1 MAYIRYKEIIVKKYN
16 KYTYGY
22 EFKAAAI
29 SSLAGDIW
37 REHYPPIIGAAQ
49 VEYMLAKF
57 QSADQIRADIRENG
71 YTYFTAKHIE
81 RDKLVGYAACKPEDG
96 YLLLSKI
103 YVHKDYRGNRI
114 SRSFLEEA
122 ASLCRE
128 YGFDK
133 IRLTVNK
140 NNETAIAVYRK
151 MGFNTVDSIKTD
163 IGEGYFMDDYVME
176 RVSTAAT

>member
-1 MAYIRYKEIIVKKYN
+1 MTLILQGIIVKKHN
-16 KYTYGY
+16 KYTYKL
-22 EFKAAAI
+22 EDAAGAI

-37 REHYPPIIGAAQ
+37 REHYTSIIGEAQ

-57 QSADQIRADIRENG
+57 QSAERIRADITKDD

-81 RDKLVGYAACKPEDG
+81 HDKLVGYAACKPEEG

-176 RVSTAAT
+176 QTY